1 MQRGRKSAAAV
12 AVIGPHGLET
22 IRRPDPP
29 ISLTD
34 EQADEWRKVT
44 NAMAADYFSPE
55 THALLE
61 ARCRA
66 VVHGRRLSERIE
78 NEMASDEYD
87 WKTHKEL
94 LHAQAEQ
101 AHIVAVLDT
110 KMKLAQQTVY
120 DKSTAKRKTGGKAP
134 WATKE
139 D

>member
-1 MQRGRKSAAAV
+1 MRQPGRKSAAAL

-22 IRRPDPP
+22 IRRPQPP
-29 ISLTD
+29 ESLND
-34 EQADEWRKVT
+34 EQAAEWRKVVGG
-44 NAMAADYFSPE
+44 MAADHFPAE

-66 VVHGRRLSERIE
+66 VINGRRLAEMIE
-78 NEMASDEYD
+78 AEQKSDEYD

-101 AHIVAVLDT
+101 AHIIAVLDT
-110 KMKLAQQTVY
+110 KMRLAQVATY
-120 DKSTAKRKTGGKAP
+120 DRTQSKRTAKAAP
-134 WATKE
+134 WQTAQ